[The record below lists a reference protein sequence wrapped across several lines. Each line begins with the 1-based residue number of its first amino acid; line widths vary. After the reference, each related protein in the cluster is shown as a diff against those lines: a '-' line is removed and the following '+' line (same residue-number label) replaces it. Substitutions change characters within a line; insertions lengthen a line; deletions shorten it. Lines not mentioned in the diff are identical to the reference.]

1 MTNYVK
7 FTNFTVKD
15 SLPTGDTNKV
25 IRGAEFDTE
34 FNAIATAVATKSNS
48 ASPTFT
54 GTATFDGITATG
66 TVNLSGLSV
75 TFSQLDAGAVTLS
88 SETFSDV
95 DNQIPTN
102 AAVIDYVAGAIP
114 GIAEVNDLTAVVTW
128 ADVPDAN
135 ITQSSVTQHQAALS
149 IAASQLSDVTATA
162 TELNYVDGVT
172 SNIQTQIDNINPSPI
187 HTATASGTLA
197 NGDTVIVNSDGTVS
211 AITGATQS
219 AGSDATYVN
228 NGTRPSST
236 SVTYDT
242 NENKVV
248 VVYKDDG
255 NSDYGTAIV
264 GSVSGSTITFGTAVA
279 FTSVGIGNPT
289 SAVFDSS
296 NNKVVITYKNGT
308 TGYGESIVGTVSG
321 TSISFGT
328 AVVWN
333 SGPTYSALSVFDST
347 NNKVVVYSPMTAGIK
362 PHAVVGT
369 VSGTSISFGSIVQVD
384 ASVTTDSMSIGFDAN
399 AGKVVVSYRDSSTTE
414 VRVGTVSGTSIS
426 FGTATVLISGNY
438 APWVVPI
445 FDSSNNKMVL
455 FYDNQAQSRTEVKV
469 GTVSGTNITFGS
481 AVETG
486 FASLGADGYATGVF
500 DSLRNKVVLAYTLQ
514 SPQSRY
520 IVSGTVDG
528 TSVTLDSPLSIG
540 GYTAFLFS
548 GSVFD
553 PDSNQTIISYV
564 DDDTDTGEAF
574 AFTTGFTTL
583 TSENYIGISNAAYA
597 DAATATI
604 QIVGSVDDAQSGLTA
619 GQAYYVQNDG
629 SLGTSASAPSV
640 FAGTAVSATE
650 LIVKG

>member
-1 MTNYVK
+1 MAFPVTLNGTTYTLADFEGLNYVQG
-7 FTNFTVKD
+7 FPDALEDFVTHA
-15 SLPTGDTNKV
+15 
-25 IRGAEFDTE
+25 GAIYNST
-34 FNAIATAVATKSNS
+34 S
-48 ASPTFT
+48 ASSVTIGTGSKTFTTADSGKPYVVGTPLRCVSQADTANFMDGTVTSYSGTTLVINVLNTGGSGAHSDWNITIGGGTASVAIDGGTFT
-54 GTATFDGITATG
+54 GNLNVTG
-66 TVNLSGLSV
+66 
-75 TFSQLDAGAVTLS
+75 
-88 SETFSDV
+88 
-95 DNQIPTN
+95 
-102 AAVIDYVAGAIP
+102 
-114 GIAEVNDLTAVVTW
+114 DLTAS
-128 ADVPDAN
+128 AFIGDG
-135 ITQSSVTQHQAALS
+135 
-149 IAASQLSDVTATA
+149 SQLTNVVAG
-162 TELNYVDGVT
+162 GV
-172 SNIQTQIDNINPSPI
+172 

-347 NNKVVVYSPMTAGIK
+347 NNKVVVYSPMTSNIR

-540 GYTAFLFS
+540 GYIAFLFS

-597 DAATATI
+597 DAATATV

>member
-34 FNAIATAVATKSNS
+34 FDAIATAVATKSNS

-75 TFSQLDAGAVTLS
+75 TFSQLDAGAITLS

-102 AAVIDYVAGAIP
+102 AAVIDYVASAIP

-149 IAASQLSDVTATA
+149 ITQSQITDLSAAPTV
-162 TELNYVDGVT
+162 
-172 SNIQTQIDNINPSPI
+172 
-187 HTATASGTLA
+187 TATASGTLA

-347 NNKVVVYSPMTAGIK
+347 NNKVVVYSPMTASIK
-362 PHAVVGT
+362 PYAVVGT

-438 APWVVPI
+438 APWIVPI

-486 FASLGADGYATGVF
+486 FDSLGSAGYATGVF